1 VRRTSA
7 ETPPLAEMGRQIKSV
22 AAFRRFMN
30 LQPGVLL
37 GCVLHLWSA
46 HSFASDAWPGAS
58 GIALIDAA
66 RVVSVHDIKPR
77 NSQGGTGWLGIFDL
91 PEGKGTMLS
100 WRHLDSNLAE
110 VSPLPRDIE
119 SISHVPVTSS
129 ILIGESGVIGTNQ
142 QRLFQLVEVGG
153 QWEVARV
160 FDWPWP
166 VSNTEGMEVCRVA
179 DRDYFVSA
187 ERSDGASFVDLVWS
201 RVDTHSWRF
210 GEVFRT
216 RFFPPAL
223 KAQVGQRLISS
234 LSCDEDGNL
243 FGAAAFDPGN
253 ESGAFR
259 SVVFEIG
266 SFHAVRDST
275 ELKTLAQ
282 PLHLIIPGFKV
293 EGLAVNNGRKGTVRR
308 ILISTD
314 DEGMG
319 GVIRWVDF
327 PADALPVQ

>member
-1 VRRTSA
+1 VRRSSA

-77 NSQGGTGWLGIFDL
+77 TSDGSNGWLGVFDL
-91 PEGKGTMLS
+91 PAGKGNPLS

-119 SISHVPVTSS
+119 SISHVPGTSS

-142 QRLFQLVEVGG
+142 QRLFQLVEVGS
-153 QWEVARV
+153 QWKVTRV

-179 DRDYFVSA
+179 DHDYFVSA
-187 ERSDGASFVDLVWS
+187 ERSDGASFVNLVWS
-201 RVDTHSWRF
+201 RVDTTSWRF

-216 RFFPPAL
+216 RFSPLAL
-223 KAQVGQRLISS
+223 KAQPGQRLISS
-234 LSCDEDGNL
+234 LSCDEAGNL
-243 FGAAAFDPGN
+243 YGAAAFDPGN
-253 ESGAFR
+253 DSGPFR

-266 SFHAVRDST
+266 KFHEGGDSI
-275 ELKTLAQ
+275 ELRISPQ
-282 PLHLIIPGFKV
+282 PLHLMVPGFKV
-293 EGLAVNNGRKGTVRR
+293 EGLVVRKGRDGSGTRV
-308 ILISTD
+308 LIATD

-319 GVIRWVDF
+319 ASIRWIFFPSDDF
-327 PADALPVQ
+327 